1 MAKLDILVP
10 IPDAPGLIS
19 RKNVGGKTYVYY
31 EIGREYLSER
41 KYTVPKRVG
50 IGRLA
55 EDGLMVPNGNFAR
68 CFPDLVPGAEIRA
81 KTSYTLRAGAF
92 FVLARLV
99 RTSGIAEILA
109 DVFGKEAAGLVTDL
123 AAYSIVT
130 EGNAAQYYPD
140 YTYNHPVFTAG
151 MARFA
156 DTKVSDF
163 FRSIGD
169 EHVALFLGGWNRLRE
184 NAGRIYISY
193 DSTNKNC
200 QAGDIEVVEFG
211 HAKADRGKP
220 VFNFSV
226 AYDQNN
232 SDPLF
237 YEEYLGSVVDVS
249 QLEFMLAK
257 AAGYGYENVGFVFD
271 RGYFSKRNIGFLDRS
286 GLAYVIMAKG
296 PCASVTHVV
305 ESVRGTFEG
314 KRSCHVRGSGVN
326 ATTVKNRLYPD
337 DEREKCIHVVF
348 NPTKA
353 ASERARLEER
363 VEKMARLLE
372 KSEGKEVAFEE
383 SVRHYFELVYDK
395 SGKTFLYAKEK
406 ESVVERE
413 ISLCGYFALV
423 TSEEMTAAEALRIYR
438 GRDASEKLFRS
449 DKSFL
454 GNGSTRVCS
463 DEAQSGKIFV
473 EFVAL
478 ILRNRIYTGL
488 KNAKLK
494 NDAKRNYMTVPAAI
508 RELEKI
514 EMTRRADGVYTLD
527 HAVTATQ
534 KEILTAFGLEADDI
548 TKQAQALSEEIAR
561 MEKVEVANGKH

>member
-1 MAKLDILVP
+1 MKLGVIVP
-10 IPDAPGLIS
+10 LPDAKGKIT
-19 RKNVGGKTYVYY
+19 RKVVSGKTYVYY
-31 EIGREYLSER
+31 TYGGTYVKEKGYV
-41 KYTVPKRVG
+41 VPKRVG
-50 IGRLA
+50 IGRLT
-55 EDGLMVPNGNFAR
+55 EGGLLEPNGNFAR
-68 CFPDLVPGAEIRA
+68 YFPDLVPGAEARA
-81 KTSYTLRAGAF
+81 RTSFTLRAGAY
-92 FVLARLV
+92 FVLSRLV
-99 RTSGIAEILA
+99 KTSGVAEILA

-130 EGNAAQYYPD
+130 EGNAAQHYPG

-151 MARFA
+151 MERYA
-156 DTKVSDF
+156 DSKVSDF
-163 FRSIGD
+163 FRSIDD
-169 EHVALFLGGWNRLRE
+169 ERVALFLGGWNRLRG

-200 QAGDIEVVEFG
+200 QAGDIEIVEFG

-226 AYDQNN
+226 AYDQHN

-249 QLEFMLAK
+249 QLQFMLSK
-257 AAGYGYENVGFVFD
+257 AAGYGYESVGFVFD
-271 RGYFSKRNIGFLDRS
+271 RGYFSKKNIGFLDRS

-296 PCASVTHVV
+296 PCASVAHIV
-305 ESVRGTFEG
+305 ESVRGTFEDR
-314 KRSCHVRGSGVN
+314 RSRHVRGCGVN
-326 ATTVKNRLYPD
+326 ATTVRKKLYPD
-337 DEREKCIHVVF
+337 DDREKCIHVVF

-363 VEKMARLLE
+363 IEKMARLLE
-372 KSEGKEVAFEE
+372 KNEGREAAFEE
-383 SVRHYFELVYDK
+383 PVRHYFELVYDK
-395 SGKTFLYAKEK
+395 DGKTFLYAKEK

-454 GNGSTRVCS
+454 GNNSARVCS
-463 DEAQSGKIFV
+463 DEALSGKIFV

-488 KNAKLK
+488 KNAQLK

-514 EMTRRADGVYTLD
+514 EMTRRADNVYTLD

-534 KEILTAFGLEADDI
+534 KEILSAFGLDADYI
-548 TKQAQALSEEIAR
+548 TEQAQALSERIAKT
-561 MEKVEVANGKH
+561 EKGGAANGTR

>member
-19 RKNVGGKTYVYY
+19 RKNVGGKTYIYY
-31 EIGREYLSER
+31 ETGREYLPER

-50 IGRLA
+50 IGRLV
-55 EDGLMVPNGNFAR
+55 DGGLMVPNETFAR
-68 CFPDLVPGAEIRA
+68 YFPDLVPGAEIRA
-81 KTSYTLRAGAF
+81 RTSFTLRAGAF
-92 FVLARLV
+92 FVLSRLV
-99 RTSGIAEILA
+99 ETSGIAEILG

-151 MARFA
+151 MERYA
-156 DTKVSDF
+156 DSKVSDF

-226 AYDQNN
+226 AYDQGN

-249 QLEFMLAK
+249 QLEFMLSK

-305 ESVRGTFEG
+305 ESVRGTFEDR
-314 KRSCHVRGSGVN
+314 RSCYVRGCGVN
-326 ATTVKNRLYPD
+326 AMTVRTRLYPD
-337 DEREKCIHVVF
+337 DERKKCIHVVF
-348 NPTKA
+348 NPTKS

-363 VEKMARLLE
+363 IERMARLLE
-372 KSEGKEVAFEE
+372 KSEGKEVTFEE

-395 SGKTFLYAKEK
+395 DKKTFLYAKEK
-406 ESVVERE
+406 EGVIERE
-413 ISLCGYFALV
+413 IALCGYFALV
-423 TSEEMTAAEALRIYR
+423 TSEEMTAAEALRIYH

-454 GNGSTRVCS
+454 GNGSARVCS
-463 DEAQSGKIFV
+463 DEALSGKIFV

-488 KNAKLK
+488 KNAQLK
-494 NDAKRNYMTVPAAI
+494 NDKKRNYMTVPAAI

-514 EMTRRADGVYTLD
+514 EMTRRADNLYTLD

-534 KEILTAFGLEADDI
+534 KEILSAFGLDSDYI
-548 TKQAQALSEEIAR
+548 TEQAQALSEEIAK
-561 MEKVEVANGKH
+561 MEKGEVTNGKR